1 MEYAYYAKLIKDG
14 FHTQCT
20 LDLESGAVKIQDVPF
35 EFRNTEAY
43 EAAHLYARTI
53 KDEKE
58 RHDAYWQIQKQLE
71 SDIVQCEAEHQWRNG
86 GKHRHQ
92 AIMPRDTSCFVLE
105 ERTDALMATY
115 DFLFIINF
123 KPGNPIPLG
132 AERKGSFFTKKIK
145 NLLFFLLSPEKS
157 SILNMTEQK
166 SKKSA
171 ERRRANGSKRAK
183 CNDIDKGKIIS

>member
-58 RHDAYWQIQKQLE
+58 RHALIAEDMIKPP
-71 SDIVQCEAEHQWRNG
+71 DIVIHMNTYARN
-86 GKHRHQ
+86 
-92 AIMPRDTSCFVLE
+92 ADM
-105 ERTDALMATY
+105 
-115 DFLFIINF
+115 
-123 KPGNPIPLG
+123 
-132 AERKGSFFTKKIK
+132 
-145 NLLFFLLSPEKS
+145 
-157 SILNMTEQK
+157 
-166 SKKSA
+166 
-171 ERRRANGSKRAK
+171 
-183 CNDIDKGKIIS
+183 

>member
-183 CNDIDKGKIIS
+183 CNDINKGKVVS

>member
-58 RHDAYWQIQKQLE
+58 RHDAYWQIQKQLNQILYNARP
-71 SDIVQCEAEHQWRNG
+71 STSG
-86 GKHRHQ
+86 GMMEN
-92 AIMPRDTSCFVLE
+92 IG
-105 ERTDALMATY
+105 
-115 DFLFIINF
+115 I
-123 KPGNPIPLG
+123 
-132 AERKGSFFTKKIK
+132 
-145 NLLFFLLSPEKS
+145 
-157 SILNMTEQK
+157 
-166 SKKSA
+166 
-171 ERRRANGSKRAK
+171 RR
-183 CNDIDKGKIIS
+183 

>member
-35 EFRNTEAY
+35 EFRNTETY

-71 SDIVQCEAEHQWRNG
+71 SDIVQCEAEHQWRND

-132 AERKGSFFTKKIK
+132 AGRKGSFFYKKIK
-145 NLLFFLLSPEKS
+145 KISYFFYSLLENP
-157 SILNMTEQK
+157 
-166 SKKSA
+166 A
-171 ERRRANGSKRAK
+171 Y
-183 CNDIDKGKIIS
+183 

>member
-58 RHDAYWQIQKQLE
+58 RA
-71 SDIVQCEAEHQWRNG
+71 
-86 GKHRHQ
+86 
-92 AIMPRDTSCFVLE
+92 DTKTAGIRYCTMRGRAPVE
-105 ERTDALMATY
+105 EWWKA
-115 DFLFIINF
+115 
-123 KPGNPIPLG
+123 
-132 AERKGSFFTKKIK
+132 
-145 NLLFFLLSPEKS
+145 
-157 SILNMTEQK
+157 
-166 SKKSA
+166 
-171 ERRRANGSKRAK
+171 
-183 CNDIDKGKIIS
+183 

>member
-14 FHTQCT
+14 FHTQCA

-71 SDIVQCEAEHQWRNG
+71 SDIVQCEAEHQWRHG
-86 GKHRHQ
+86 GKHIRQ
-92 AIMPRDTSCFVLE
+92 AIMSRDTSCFVLE

-115 DFLFIINF
+115 DFLFMFSTSKFCNTTRT
-123 KPGNPIPLG
+123 PQ
-132 AERKGSFFTKKIK
+132 K
-145 NLLFFLLSPEKS
+145 NLLRGSVLCHLLNLHIHIILIKIKSGCRWAAKSVFTIKTPEPV
-157 SILNMTEQK
+157 
-166 SKKSA
+166 
-171 ERRRANGSKRAK
+171 
-183 CNDIDKGKIIS
+183 IISSSKSMV

>member
-86 GKHRHQ
+86 GKQIRQ

-132 AERKGSFFTKKIK
+132 AGRKGSFFYKKIK
-145 NLLFFLLSPEKS
+145 KISYFFYSLLENPEY
-157 SILNMTEQK
+157 
-166 SKKSA
+166 
-171 ERRRANGSKRAK
+171 
-183 CNDIDKGKIIS
+183 

>member
-71 SDIVQCEAEHQWRNG
+71 SDIVQCEAEHQWRND

-183 CNDIDKGKIIS
+183 CNDINKGKVVS

>member
-58 RHDAYWQIQKQLE
+58 RHDAYW
-71 SDIVQCEAEHQWRNG
+71 
-86 GKHRHQ
+86 
-92 AIMPRDTSCFVLE
+92 PRDTSCFVLE
-105 ERTDALMATY
+105 ERTDALMAIY
-115 DFLFIINF
+115 DFLFMF
-123 KPGNPIPLG
+123 STDK
-132 AERKGSFFTKKIK
+132 
-145 NLLFFLLSPEKS
+145 FL
-157 SILNMTEQK
+157 
-166 SKKSA
+166 
-171 ERRRANGSKRAK
+171 
-183 CNDIDKGKIIS
+183 

>member
-58 RHDAYWQIQKQLE
+58 RHDAYWQIQNSWNQILYNARP
-71 SDIVQCEAEHQWRNG
+71 STSG
-86 GKHRHQ
+86 GMVEN
-92 AIMPRDTSCFVLE
+92 IGV
-105 ERTDALMATY
+105 
-115 DFLFIINF
+115 
-123 KPGNPIPLG
+123 
-132 AERKGSFFTKKIK
+132 
-145 NLLFFLLSPEKS
+145 
-157 SILNMTEQK
+157 
-166 SKKSA
+166 
-171 ERRRANGSKRAK
+171 RR
-183 CNDIDKGKIIS
+183 

>member
-71 SDIVQCEAEHQWRNG
+71 SDIVQCEAEHQWRND

-132 AERKGSFFTKKIK
+132 AGEEGLFFLQKNKK
-145 NLLFFLLSPEKS
+145 NLLFFLLSPGKS

-171 ERRRANGSKRAK
+171 ERRRANGSKK
-183 CNDIDKGKIIS
+183 SKM

>member
-71 SDIVQCEAEHQWRNG
+71 SDITQCEAEHQWRNG
-86 GKHRHQ
+86 GKHIRQ
-92 AIMPRDTSCFVLE
+92 AIMPHDTSCFVLE
-105 ERTDALMATY
+105 ERADALMASY
-115 DFLFIINF
+115 DFLFMF
-123 KPGNPIPLG
+123 STSK
-132 AERKGSFFTKKIK
+132 
-145 NLLFFLLSPEKS
+145 FL
-157 SILNMTEQK
+157 
-166 SKKSA
+166 
-171 ERRRANGSKRAK
+171 
-183 CNDIDKGKIIS
+183 